1 MSDTMLTAEN
11 DIVLT
16 VEGLRVELDPSGADI
31 DDEVTL
37 WIRKG
42 EVLGLV
48 GESASGKTT
57 AATALLD
64 HERHGAR
71 IGGGKIMVDGR
82 DILSLKPAELR
93 RVRGGLISYVPQ
105 DPSMSLNPAL
115 RIQTQLIEI
124 LEAHDFGASSADREQ
139 RLQEMMAEV
148 LLPSDRAFR
157 RRYPHQLSGG
167 QQQRVALAMA
177 FACRP
182 ALIVLDEPTTG
193 LDVTTQAHVL
203 RTVRDLTKT
212 YKVAA
217 LYVTHDLAVVANLAD
232 RIAVMYAGRLVEVG
246 PKEALF
252 GAACH
257 PYTRKLLEA
266 IPDLMGEHA
275 LRGIPG
281 RAPVP
286 GHRPQGCFFAA
297 RCDDVIDKCRQEF
310 PAYDGPA
317 EDHRVRC
324 WRWQEVGSRP
334 MFGDRALRIAAGP
347 TCATDED
354 ALITVRGVKVFYGT
368 HEILHGID
376 ATVSAGRCIALVGES
391 GSGKTTLARAIAGI
405 HPGKIEGEILF
416 HGRRLERDSRARPK
430 ESRQHLQYIF
440 QSPYGSLNPRKTIG
454 QILGQP
460 LKQFFKLSRDEME
473 QRMAEALELVALDG
487 SLLVKYPDQLSGG
500 ERQRV
505 AIARALAAEPSVLIC
520 DEVTSSLDVSVQATI
535 IELLAKLIEE
545 TGVGMIF
552 VTHHLPLV
560 RNVAQEVAVMS
571 EGNIVEFGLVGE
583 VLRNPQAD
591 YTKRLLA
598 DTPTI

>member
-1 MSDTMLTAEN
+1 MSDY
-11 DIVLT
+11 VLT
-16 VEGLRVELDPSGADI
+16 VEGLRIELDPSGADI

-37 WIRKG
+37 SIRQG

-64 HERHGAR
+64 HERRGAR
-71 IGGGKIMVDGR
+71 IGGGKVTVDGR
-82 DILSLKPAELR
+82 DILSLKPDELR

-124 LEAHDFGASSADREQ
+124 LEAHGFGASQADRQHRVE
-139 RLQEMMAEV
+139 EMMAEV
-148 LLPSDRAFR
+148 LLPTDRAFR

-182 ALIVLDEPTTG
+182 AVIVLDEPTTG

-203 RTVRDLTKT
+203 RTVRELTQT

-232 RIAVMYAGRLVEVG
+232 RIAVMYAGRLVEFG
-246 PKEALF
+246 PKTELF

-266 IPDLMGEHA
+266 IPDLTGEHA

-286 GHRPQGCFFAA
+286 GRRPRGCFFAA
-297 RCDDVIDKCRQEF
+297 RCDDSIDKCREEF
-310 PAYDGPA
+310 PPYDGPGD
-317 EDHRVRC
+317 DHRVRC
-324 WRWQEVGSRP
+324 WRWREVRLRP
-334 MFGDRALRIAAGP
+334 MFGDRPLRKAAGLS
-347 TCATDED
+347 CGADEE
-354 ALITVRGVKVFYGT
+354 LITVRGVKAYYGT

-376 ATVSAGRCIALVGES
+376 ATVCAKRCIALVGES

-405 HPGKIEGEILF
+405 HPGRVEGDILF
-416 HGRRLERDSRARPK
+416 NGRRLERDSRARPK
-430 ESRQHLQYIF
+430 GSRQQLQYIF
-440 QSPYGSLNPRKTIG
+440 QSPYGSLNPRKTIA
-454 QILGQP
+454 QILSQP

-473 QRMAEALELVALDG
+473 QRMVEALELVALDAT
-487 SLLVKYPDQLSGG
+487 LLGKYPDQLSGG

-535 IELLAKLIEE
+535 VELLAKLIEE
-545 TGVGMIF
+545 TRVGMIF

-560 RNVAQEVAVMS
+560 RSIAQEVTVMS
-571 EGNIVEFGLVGE
+571 EGRIVEHGTVDE
-583 VLRNPQAD
+583 VLGNPQAD
-591 YTKRLLA
+591 YTRRLLA

>member
-1 MSDTMLTAEN
+1 MIDEMN
-11 DIVLT
+11 DYVLS
-16 VEGLRVELDPSGADI
+16 VDGLRVELDPSGDDI
-31 DDEVTL
+31 DDEIALAV
-37 WIRKG
+37 RKG
-42 EVLGLV
+42 EVVGLV
-48 GESASGKTT
+48 GETASGKTT
-57 AATALLD
+57 VATALLV
-64 HERHGAR
+64 HERRGAR
-71 IGGGKIMVDGR
+71 IGGGRIMVDGH
-82 DILSLKPAELR
+82 DVLALNPAELR
-93 RVRGGLISYVPQ
+93 KLRGGVISYVPQ

-115 RIQTQLIEI
+115 RIQTQLAEM
-124 LEAHDFGASSADREQ
+124 LEAHDFGGSSEAREQ

-148 LLPSDRAFR
+148 RLPTEHAFR

-182 ALIVLDEPTTG
+182 AVIVLDEPTTG

-203 RTVRDLTKT
+203 RTVRELTSI

-246 PKEALF
+246 SRDELF
-252 GAACH
+252 SAACH

-266 IPDLMGEHA
+266 IPDLAGKRA

-286 GHRPQGCFFAA
+286 GRRPVGCFFAS
-297 RCDDVIDKCRQEF
+297 RCDDAAERCVATF
-310 PAYDGPA
+310 PPYDGPD
-317 EDHRVRC
+317 ELHRVRC
-324 WRWQEVGSRP
+324 WRWREVQGRP
-334 MFGDRALRIAAGP
+334 MFADQPLRVAAGP
-347 TCATDED
+347 SCASEED
-354 ALITVRGVKVFYGT
+354 ALIAVRNLRAFYGSS
-368 HEILHGID
+368 EVLHGVD
-376 ATVSAGRCIALVGES
+376 TTVCAKRCIALVGES

-405 HPGKIEGEILF
+405 HPGHIEGDILF
-416 HGRRLERDSRARPK
+416 RGRRLERDARSRPK
-430 ESRQHLQYIF
+430 ESCQKLQYIF
-440 QSPYGSLNPRKTIG
+440 QSPYGSLNPRNTIG
-454 QILGQP
+454 QIIGQP
-460 LKQFFKLSRDEME
+460 LKQFFKLSWRDME
-473 QRMAEALELVALDG
+473 QRMTDALELVALDAT
-487 SLLVKYPDQLSGG
+487 LLAKYPDQLSGG

-560 RNVAQEVAVMS
+560 RSIAQDVAVMS
-571 EGNIVEFGLVGE
+571 EGRIVEYGTVDE
-583 VLRNPQAD
+583 VLANPQAD
-591 YTKRLLA
+591 YTKGLLA